1 MSRPGG
7 REAGDRR
14 RILALVVLVVA
25 PCLVLLLGASGLEAQ
40 EGGVEIPQELR
51 EEPILFSADEVTYD
65 EDLGLVTARGNVEI
79 NQAGRTLLADTVSYN
94 RRTGVVTATGNVR
107 LIELDGSAYFA
118 EYVELT
124 DDLRDGF
131 IRDIG
136 VLMADRTRI
145 AAASGTRRDGRI
157 TVFRKA
163 VFSPCELCREDPTRP
178 PLWQLKAD
186 EV

>member
-1 MSRPGG
+1 VPS
-7 REAGDRR
+7 
-14 RILALVVLVVA
+14 LVVLA
-25 PCLVLLLGASGLEAQ
+25 GISSPRAQEEAQ
-40 EGGVEIPQELR
+40 EEELDIPQELR
-51 EEPILFSADEVTYD
+51 EVPILFSADEVVSD
-65 EDLGLVTARGNVEI
+65 EALGIVTARGNVEI
-79 NQAGRTLLADTVSYN
+79 SQGGRTLLSDTVSYN
-94 RRTGVVTATGNVR
+94 RRSGVVTASGNVR
-107 LIELDGSAYFA
+107 LLEVDGTTYFA
-118 EYVELT
+118 EYVELS

-163 VFSPCELCREDPTRP
+163 VFSPCELCRDDPSKA

-186 EV
+186 EVS